1 MTLEFTAAAFHPT
14 VAPTISAANTKGFMY
29 ASILNNKN
37 HKKRSWLCALML
49 VFLGSFFLA
58 ACGGGPSPVERAAR
72 LPGDELPQTPQISDA
87 DTPQAVAPLQEETAD
102 QEPVVIALMLP
113 LSGSEGDTGQALLR
127 AATIALFDAYDPRL
141 KLLPMDTEADPA
153 VAERRA
159 QQAIEAGASVVLG
172 PLLAAN
178 VEAVGEI
185 LAPTGIP
192 VIGFSNDSTVAEPG
206 RFIMGFLPEA
216 EVKRV
221 VDYALAQGLSNF
233 GALVPQGRYGN
244 RIRASFGDAVAESQ
258 AVISAIES
266 YPPDAAALFEPVK
279 RLARYDERR
288 DDARREV
295 RFLRSLGDDVTD
307 EIAAAVEDAEVM
319 EGVNFDAV
327 LVPEGGALMRTL
339 APLLPFYEID
349 PNRVKLL
356 GTGLWNDD
364 GLLGEPPLQ
373 GAWFAAPDPTSPK
386 AFLARYEKTYSNRPP
401 RLATLAY
408 DAMSLV
414 ARLAREPIIDKI
426 PDGGDPGQLN
436 TLSASDSRFSLARF
450 MTNEGFVGVDG
461 LFRFLADG
469 TVERSLA
476 VLEVH
481 RSGFKVVDPA
491 PDSFPAFGYALKN

>member
-1 MTLEFTAAAFHPT
+1 MF
-14 VAPTISAANTKGFMY
+14 
-29 ASILNNKN
+29 ASFLNNN
-37 HKKRSWLCALML
+37 VGNRTATLRSLAVL
-49 VFLGSFFLA
+49 VFAPLVLA
-58 ACGGGPSPVERAAR
+58 ACGGGTTPVDNAVRLPEAAAPIPTEQPDLQEPEDLSPPVE
-72 LPGDELPQTPQISDA
+72 L
-87 DTPQAVAPLQEETAD
+87 TAD
-102 QEPVVIALMLP
+102 EKPIVVALMLP
-113 LSGSEGDTGQALLR
+113 LSGPEGDTGQALLR

-141 KLLPMDTEADPA
+141 QLLPLDTQADPEMAEQRARQA
-153 VAERRA
+153 VK
-159 QQAIEAGASVVLG
+159 AGASVVIG

-178 VEAVGEI
+178 VQAVGDV

-192 VIGFSNDSTVAEPG
+192 VIGFSNDSNVAAPG

-221 VDYALAQGLSNF
+221 VDYAARQGLNNF
-233 GALVPQGRYGN
+233 GALVPVGRYGN
-244 RIRASFGDAVAESQ
+244 RIRASFGDAIADNK
-258 AVISAIES
+258 VIVSAIES
-266 YPPDAAALFEPVK
+266 YPPDANALFEPVK

-288 DDARREV
+288 DDVRREV
-295 RFLRSLGDDVTD
+295 RFLRSLSDDLTD
-307 EIAAAVEDAEVM
+307 EIAAAIEEAEVM
-319 EGVNFDAV
+319 EGVDFDAV

-356 GTGLWNDD
+356 GTGLWNDE

-373 GAWFAAPDPTSPK
+373 GAWFAAPDPTAPQEFMEK
-386 AFLARYEKTYSNRPP
+386 YEQTYETSPP

-414 ARLAREPIIDKI
+414 ASMARQPLTSD
-426 PDGGDPGQLN
+426 
-436 TLSASDSRFSLARF
+436 DSRISDREAGGSEVGLDPRFALARF
-450 MTNEGFVGVDG
+450 MAPEGFVGVDG

-476 VLEVH
+476 VLEVN
-481 RSGFKVVDPA
+481 RSGLKVIDPA